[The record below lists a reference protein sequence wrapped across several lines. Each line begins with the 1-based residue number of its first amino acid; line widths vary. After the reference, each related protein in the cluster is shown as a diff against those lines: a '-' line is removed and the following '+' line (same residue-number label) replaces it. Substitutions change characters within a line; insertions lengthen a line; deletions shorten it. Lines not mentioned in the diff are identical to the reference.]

1 MLKRYSIL
9 LVAVGLAACSTPYQ
23 EMGLLGGVSATRID
37 DNTIQISGKGNA
49 YTSAATIQQ
58 YVLLKAADET
68 LADGYDFF
76 VLVSA
81 SDASRSGA
89 FYVPG
94 QTTSYTTGSASI
106 MGNNVYGQATTHT
119 YATPGSAF
127 IFIKPGEDAVI
138 KMYRGVKP
146 ADAPPNVYDA
156 YQVEQY
162 LGAQIKQPK

>member
-1 MLKRYSIL
+1 MLKRIAAFL
-9 LVAVGLAACSTPYQ
+9 LMAGLTACSTPYQ
-23 EMGLLGGVSATRID
+23 DMGLLGGVSATRID
-37 DNTIQISGKGNA
+37 TNTVQISGKGNA
-49 YTSAATIQQ
+49 YTAAATIQQ

-94 QTTSYTTGSASI
+94 QTTSYTTGNASI
-106 MGNNVYGQATTHT
+106 VGNNIYGQTTTHT
-119 YATPGSAF
+119 YTTPGSTFAF
-127 IFIKPGEDAVI
+127 VKPGEDVI
-138 KMYRGVKP
+138 VKMYSGVKP

-156 YQVEQY
+156 RQIEQY
-162 LGAQIKQPK
+162 LGARIKQK